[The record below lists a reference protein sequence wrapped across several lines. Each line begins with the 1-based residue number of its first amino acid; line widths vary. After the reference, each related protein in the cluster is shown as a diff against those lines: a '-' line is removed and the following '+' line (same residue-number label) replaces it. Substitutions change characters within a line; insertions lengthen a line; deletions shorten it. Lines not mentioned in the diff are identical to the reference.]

1 MGALLNRWTIFAIAV
16 ILRGAI
22 AFLFFGSV
30 DVTNSMKDAQRLL
43 GGVPPSWLNLPYLPG
58 MQSVFWMAA
67 VIGFH
72 TAIPLTF
79 LYKLP
84 SCLLDGAIAS
94 MIGDARGVRAGLLY
108 AVAPVPLLVFGIHGQ
123 WDSISLAFLIAG
135 VLLLRRPRVSVA
147 AGAGALAVLSVIV
160 KPIAVPFLLFF
171 VERRRLGFLVAGGA
185 ALFAVYLLMLW
196 GLGDPLS
203 LRTISSIVRYA
214 SGGTSYLG
222 LPYALGI
229 TPNRLLMLAATAVL
243 VPLYRSGR
251 VTREQA
257 VLLSYAWIIGAL
269 PLGAQY
275 LSWLL
280 PFLLLLGHFRFAAIY
295 SLLAGIYLATFYTS
309 VGHTAAHALNLGAFA
324 PLRFASW
331 LTPGSTASDMKIMVL
346 LAVGDFLLP
355 VACLCW
361 LALRGW
367 RPARVSETPRTAS
380 LAPLT
385 IAFAVVA
392 ILIVVALALPAP
404 SPAQLE
410 ARTNEKVL
418 AYDLVPLPGG
428 GRQVIPDA
436 AGMPHPGGVDV
447 NHIAYA
453 WIGAWSLAAYLT
465 AAREG
470 RYIAA

>member
-1 MGALLNRWTIFAIAV
+1 MIFAVAL
-16 ILRGAI
+16 ILRAAI

-30 DVTNSMKDAQRLL
+30 DVTNSMNDAQRLL
-43 GGVPPSWLNLPYLPG
+43 GGVPPSWLPLPYLPG
-58 MQSVFWMAA
+58 MQSVFRMAA

-72 TAIPLTF
+72 TEIPLTF

-84 SCLLDGAIAS
+84 SCLFDSAIAA
-94 MIGDARGVRAGLLY
+94 MLGDARNARAGLLY
-108 AVAPVPLLVFGIHGQ
+108 AVVPVPLLIFGIHGQ
-123 WDSISLAFLIAG
+123 WDAISLAFLIG
-135 VLLLRRPRVSVA
+135 GLLLLRRPDASAA
-147 AGAGALAVLSVIV
+147 AGAGVLAVLSVIA
-160 KPIAVPFLLFF
+160 KPIAAPFLLFF
-171 VERRRLGFLVAGGA
+171 IERKRIVSLATGA
-185 ALFAVYLLMLW
+185 AACFVVYLFVLW
-196 GLGDPLS
+196 QIGDPLT
-203 LRTISSIVRYA
+203 LRTITSIVRYA
-214 SGGTSYLG
+214 GEGTSYLG

-251 VTREQA
+251 VSREQA

-295 SLLAGIYLATFYTS
+295 GLLSGIYLTTFYAS

-324 PLRFASW
+324 PLRFAAW
-331 LTPGSTASDMKIMVL
+331 LTPGGTAPDAKVKVL

-361 LALRGW
+361 IALRGW
-367 RPARVSETPRTAS
+367 RPAKASETPRSGS
-380 LAPLT
+380 LAPLA
-385 IAFAVVA
+385 IAFGAVA
-392 ILIVVALALPAP
+392 ILILISLSMPTP
-404 SPAQLE
+404 SPAELE
-410 ARTNEKVL
+410 MRTSEKAR
-418 AYDLVPLPGG
+418 AYDLVRVPGG
-428 GRQVIPDA
+428 QRWVIPDA
-436 AGMPHPGGVDV
+436 AGLPDGGGIAV

-453 WIGAWSLAAYLT
+453 WTAAWSLAAYLT
-465 AAREG
+465 AARER